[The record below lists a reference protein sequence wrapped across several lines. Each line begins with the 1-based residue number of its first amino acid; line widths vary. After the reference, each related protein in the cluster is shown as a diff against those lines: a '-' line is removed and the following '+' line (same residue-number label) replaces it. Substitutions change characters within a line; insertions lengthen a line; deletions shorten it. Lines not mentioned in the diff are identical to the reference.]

1 MPAADDKILVLESDA
16 NARESLVALLQAAG
30 FAAEAIETDAAGL
43 QRARQTQAS
52 LILLEQNPCGAPCR
66 EIIAEWKASPAN
78 QNIPIVLLVNG
89 GPEDRTLALDL
100 GADDVL
106 SRPIHSGEL
115 VARVRSLL
123 RAKHNVDALRER
135 LAVAEQGQQMARTA
149 FEAVAVTEKMTRDA
163 SALQRGLKIGAT
175 AVFVAAGVMATIF
188 FLYSRTAKK
197 QTVLANSMIA
207 RLGGGS
213 VRPQSLMADVRKLH
227 DQSPVPAQMTP
238 AQRDDLQKQAAQL
251 KTQMANADD
260 KQLADLQRQLA
271 DTNER
276 LKRVETGNSAAE
288 NIIGTDVSSICL
300 LHVSVGF
307 REKDSG
313 QRLRYA
319 GINAQGEPMQ
329 DSDGKPILTLE
340 GRGPEVRLDVF
351 GTGFLAGPDG
361 RVITNRHV
369 AQPWWK
375 DDEMGS
381 LTGQGFQPE
390 IASIRAY
397 FPNDPR
403 AFHTEIDKISDETDL
418 AAMRVDLQ
426 GLSRHV
432 LSVDTAKESA
442 RSGESIVLMGYAT
455 GLAGILARAD
465 DDTAQKIMTA
475 SDGDVSSILT
485 ELAKRNLIHPLITQ
499 GHVGDVLPDKIV
511 FDAQTTSG
519 GSGGPLL
526 NADGKVIG
534 ITYAVLKGFGGSNF
548 GIPVRFTAPLL
559 AGQRNTAASI
569 PTQPN

>member
-1 MPAADDKILVLESDA
+1 MPTADDKILVLESDPA
-16 NARESLVALLQAAG
+16 SRDSLIALLEASGFDAQVVEPDAASLQAA
-30 FAAEAIETDAAGL
+30 
-43 QRARQTQAS
+43 RQSSAS
-52 LILLEQNPCGAPCR
+52 LILLDQNPCGAPCR
-66 EIIAEWKASPAN
+66 EIIAEWKALPAT
-78 QNIPIVLLVNG
+78 QNTPIMLLVG
-89 GPEDRTLALDL
+89 GGAADRTLALDL

-106 SRPIHSGEL
+106 SRPFDSGEL
-115 VARVRSLL
+115 LARVRSLL
-123 RAKHNVDALRER
+123 RAKYAADALRSR
-135 LAVAEQGQQMARTA
+135 LEIAEEGQQMARTA

-163 SALQRGLKIGAT
+163 FSLERALKIGAS
-175 AVFVAAGVMATIF
+175 AVFVAAGIMAAIF

-197 QTVLANSMIA
+197 QAVLDNSVIA
-207 RLGGGS
+207 RLS
-213 VRPQSLMADVRKLH
+213 ANAVRPQNLMSDIRKLR
-227 DQSPVPAQMTP
+227 DQSNSSQLTP

-251 KTQMANADD
+251 KTQIANAGDA
-260 KQLADLQRQLA
+260 QLADLQRQLA
-271 DTNER
+271 ETNER
-276 LKRVETGNSAAE
+276 LKKVETGDTAAE
-288 NIIGTDVSSICL
+288 NIIGMDVSSVCL

-307 REKDSG
+307 REKQSG

-319 GINAQGEPMQ
+319 GINPQGEPIQ
-329 DSDGKPILTLE
+329 DSDGKPILTLD

-351 GTGFLAGPDG
+351 GTGFLAGAEG

-375 DDEMGS
+375 DDEINS
-381 LTGQGFQPE
+381 LTGQGYQPE

-403 AFHTEIDKISDETDL
+403 AFHAEIEKISDETDL

-432 LSVDTAKESA
+432 LRVDTAKESA

-465 DDTAQKIMTA
+465 DDTAQKIMA
-475 SDGDVSSILT
+475 SSEGDVSQVLA

-526 NADGKVIG
+526 NEDGKVIG

-559 AGQRNTAASI
+559 SN
-569 PTQPN
+569 